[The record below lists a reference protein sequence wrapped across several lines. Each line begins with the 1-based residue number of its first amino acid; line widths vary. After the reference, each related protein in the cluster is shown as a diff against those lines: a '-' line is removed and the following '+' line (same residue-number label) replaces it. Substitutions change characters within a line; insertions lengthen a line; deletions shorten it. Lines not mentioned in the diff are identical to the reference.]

1 MWLDEEAVEDE
12 VARRLVPRKELH
24 RWLVTRGLD
33 EKQVKAWHVAEEFH
47 VPVSVAERAVRLLP
61 EAIRGDVI

>member
-1 MWLDEEAVEDE
+1 MYCQFV
-12 VARRLVPRKELH
+12 VPRAAEQ
-24 RWLVTRGLD
+24 RLVTRGLD

-47 VPVSVAERAVRLLP
+47 VPVSVAERAVRLLL